1 MLYQNKKKGND
12 LQFTDEEDR
21 LVIKRTT
28 RPSAELVDLLSS
40 GIGDGAMLGRER
52 GRRVGIIPNAVL

>member
-21 LVIKRTT
+21 LVIKRSIC
-28 RPSAELVDLLSS
+28 PSAELVDLLSS
-40 GIGDGAMLGRER
+40 VTGDGAMFGRER
-52 GRRVGIIPNAVL
+52 GPESGLE

>member
-21 LVIKRTT
+21 LVIKRTI
-28 RPSAELVDLLSS
+28 RPSAGLVDLLCS
-40 GIGDGAMLGRER
+40 GER
-52 GRRVGIIPNAVL
+52 GAGEWPGVGIIPNAVL